1 MFPDPDKLP
10 ELSPAEVLD
19 AAARGQLGLDHR
31 FLHALL
37 DRPEE
42 ALPAVLAFA
51 RRDRRA
57 DAVDL
62 APELIALLRYW
73 KTPEALPILIDY
85 IREDAEEAADELL
98 EALVEIGQP
107 ALEPL
112 LALYEEL
119 PAAENGDVAFILA
132 SLGIRDERILKILID
147 RLDDDVEDAAFLLG
161 IYGDPAAKP
170 ALEAAAATV
179 NESDRETKRDVDEAL
194 ASIATAPP
202 QVQPES
208 KPFAIW
214 EIYPER
220 ADLPLELLDEDQRF
234 ELLQH
239 PADTVRSVA
248 AHSFFNH
255 ELNPA
260 EQEALLELAQH
271 DASADV
277 RGRAWEALMNQTEES
292 AVIDAMLRALRSG
305 ARDPEERGGLLVGL
319 ASESDRNEVRQ
330 AMVEF
335 YEVPGGRAKALEAMW
350 RSVHPSFREYFA
362 KHLDDAELEV
372 RRSAIWGIGYYGL
385 RSELE
390 RVRKLFEDEEL
401 RSDALFAYALALPT
415 EVSRGRVKGLL
426 ARVDKD
432 ANGLSELEEE
442 LVKMAL
448 DERLMLAG
456 KEPVFASEED

>member
-1 MFPDPDKLP
+1 MFPDPDKLL

-31 FLHALL
+31 FLHALI
-37 DRPEE
+37 DRSEE

-51 RRDRRA
+51 QRDRRA
-57 DAVDL
+57 DTVDL

-73 KTPEALPILIDY
+73 KTPEALPFLIGF
-85 IREDAEEAADELL
+85 IKEDAEEVPDEVL
-98 EALVEIGQP
+98 EGLVEMGQP

-119 PAAENGDVAFILA
+119 PEADSGDVAFLLA
-132 SLGIRDERILKILID
+132 SLGLRDERILKILID
-147 RLDDDVEDAAFLLG
+147 RLDRDLGEAAFLLG
-161 IYGDPAAKP
+161 IYADPAAKP
-170 ALEAAAATV
+170 ALEAAAAV
-179 NESDRETKRDVDEAL
+179 LDDNDPELKKEIDEAL
-194 ASIATAPP
+194 ESIAAAPP
-202 QVQPES
+202 KTAPES

-214 EIYPER
+214 QLYPER

-239 PADTVRSVA
+239 PVETVRSA
-248 AHSFFNH
+248 AAYSFFNR

-260 EQEALLELAQH
+260 EQNALLELAQH

-292 AVIDAMLRALRSG
+292 AVIEAMLGALRSG
-305 ARDPEERGGLLVGL
+305 GQDAKERGGLLVGL
-319 ASESDRNEVRQ
+319 ASETDRNEVRQ
-330 AMVEF
+330 AIVQF
-335 YEVPGGRAKALEAMW
+335 YDEPGGRAKALEAMW

-362 KHLDDAELEV
+362 KHLDDADIEV

-390 RVRKLFEDEEL
+390 RVRKFFEDEEL

-448 DERLMLAG
+448 DERLILAG
-456 KEPVFASEED
+456 KEPVFAGEED